1 MRRAALLLLLASA
14 GCGASSDPPEPPAED
29 ARAGRTDLFRDFLD
43 DGKRDAAGQ
52 PLNARRTDAADV
64 CAGASGGIARI
75 TGRAEACRG
84 ALAGAGLQ
92 GRLVLDL
99 WVRARGYRPG
109 ALLEVDVRA
118 GGVSKARGTL
128 RNTGV
133 RATNRWQSFSVGF
146 DHDGSPLEVVVRGA
160 GNGTVELDH
169 LDLFPRTMGL
179 VLGPG
184 SGEFGDDDWIEIE
197 HDKGRALTLTV
208 GTRDASEALAA
219 LVRSGA
225 ATDQRTDFRRLVRVR
240 VRDLA
245 LSTETGNLE
254 LHARAGGHAARMQV
268 RRAAPPCEYEGPADG
283 VPVLVTGFQPFPADG
298 WHDNVSAVAV
308 LAARPPAGTKLLRLV
323 LPVEYDRAPAEVAS
337 AIERCRPA
345 LVVSFGQGGSAI
357 HLERTGYNL
366 MDTSELS
373 GGVPDNRG
381 LVSAAAP
388 IEAGAADSRATGL
401 DLDRAASA
409 LSAIGEHGEPSDDPG
424 RYVCNDVFFTELGAL
439 GRIGGRGGFIH
450 LPYTT
455 DFDDATRARFGAVVE
470 AIVASQVA
478 R

>member
-1 MRRAALLLLLASA
+1 MRHLALGLLLTAA
-14 GCGASSDPPEPPAED
+14 GCGASSSAPEAPTED

-64 CAGASGGIARI
+64 CPDAAGGIARI
-75 TGRAEACRG
+75 SGRSEACRG
-84 ALAGAGLQ
+84 PLAGAGLQ
-92 GRLVLDL
+92 GRLVVDL
-99 WVRARGYRPG
+99 WLRARGYRPG
-109 ALLEVDVRA
+109 ALLEVTVRA
-118 GGVSKARGTL
+118 GEATRAKGTL
-128 RNTGV
+128 RSTGV
-133 RATNRWQSFSVGF
+133 RAANRWQSFSVSF

-160 GNGTVELDH
+160 GNGTVEIDH

-184 SGEFGDDDWIEIE
+184 SGEFADDDWLEIE
-197 HDKGRALTLTV
+197 HLRTQALTLAV
-208 GTRDASEALAA
+208 GKRDATAALAA

-225 ATDQRTDFRRLVRVR
+225 ATDQRTEFRHLVRVR
-240 VRDLA
+240 VRDLF
-245 LSTETGNLE
+245 LSTETGTVE

-268 RRAAPPCEYEGPADG
+268 RRAAPPCDYEGPADG

-308 LAARPPAGTKLLRLV
+308 LAARPPAGTRLLRLV

-357 HLERTGYNL
+357 HLEQTGYNL

-401 DLDRAASA
+401 DLDRVAAA

-424 RYVCNDVFFTELGAL
+424 RYVCNDVFFTELGTL